1 MVLKKSKKEIAC
13 SSFVP
18 QAVLPSRVSLLLSL
32 KYFEFP
38 SSESMMDKKKSE
50 DNNISAPSS
59 IFTTLFGG
67 IPNESTVASSLFS
80 DSNPF
85 KRQHRESQS
94 AENESIFN
102 PMNSDSLDSNNSEL
116 KKIKK
121 TRQEKPNPDLPD
133 AEGAATKTLS
143 LSNKSTK
150 LISPRSILGF
160 EPNGTMENEIKKEH
174 SSNVGSES
182 YLNRQKQNSNFSV
195 EGKKRSEN
203 KKTKKRKR
211 DDVEKDYVEKK
222 YGVIAK
228 EEEGKKVV
236 VGEKRKKADNETEDM
251 LVHRKEEGFDD
262 EGKLLRT
269 IFVGNLPL
277 KVKKKTL
284 IKEFIKFGEI
294 DSVRI
299 RSVPIIDTKIPR
311 KGAILQKQ
319 INENADSVHAY
330 IVFKSEQSTEAALA
344 FNMAVIGGNHIR
356 LDRACPP
363 RKKLKGEDTPL
374 YDIKKTVFVGNLPF
388 DVKDEEIYQLFCG
401 LNDLESSVEAVRVI
415 RHPHMRVGKG
425 IAYVLFK
432 TREAANLVIKRR
444 NLKLRD
450 RELRLSHAQQNCTP
464 SKRKDVAP
472 AVNSPPKKFVLD
484 SRTLGSGNRSN
495 SKVAMSY
502 QGLQASKSCTQKKV
516 HSGSSGVVKMK
527 KSRTQKGE
535 RPKVQL
541 EKRPAVALRK
551 ARAKAPKD
559 VWVSRQAGMKRK
571 MESQTPEI
579 SQRKKA
585 KVNER

>member
-150 LISPRSILGF
+150 LICPRSILGF

-228 EEEGKKVV
+228 EEEGKKVG

-299 RSVPIIDTKIPR
+299 RSVPIIDVCYNFSLFGFVMKI
-311 KGAILQKQ
+311 
-319 INENADSVHAY
+319 
-330 IVFKSEQSTEAALA
+330 
-344 FNMAVIGGNHIR
+344 
-356 LDRACPP
+356 
-363 RKKLKGEDTPL
+363 
-374 YDIKKTVFVGNLPF
+374 
-388 DVKDEEIYQLFCG
+388 
-401 LNDLESSVEAVRVI
+401 
-415 RHPHMRVGKG
+415 
-425 IAYVLFK
+425 
-432 TREAANLVIKRR
+432 
-444 NLKLRD
+444 
-450 RELRLSHAQQNCTP
+450 
-464 SKRKDVAP
+464 
-472 AVNSPPKKFVLD
+472 
-484 SRTLGSGNRSN
+484 
-495 SKVAMSY
+495 
-502 QGLQASKSCTQKKV
+502 
-516 HSGSSGVVKMK
+516 
-527 KSRTQKGE
+527 
-535 RPKVQL
+535 
-541 EKRPAVALRK
+541 
-551 ARAKAPKD
+551 
-559 VWVSRQAGMKRK
+559 
-571 MESQTPEI
+571 
-579 SQRKKA
+579 
-585 KVNER
+585 

>member
-1 MVLKKSKKEIAC
+1 
-13 SSFVP
+13 
-18 QAVLPSRVSLLLSL
+18 
-32 KYFEFP
+32 
-38 SSESMMDKKKSE
+38 MMDKKKSK
-50 DNNISAPSS
+50 DDSISAPYS

-67 IPNESTVASSLFS
+67 IPDESSVASALFS

-102 PMNSDSLDSNNSEL
+102 PMNSDSLDSNISEL
-116 KKIKK
+116 KKMKK
-121 TRQEKPNPDLPD
+121 TRKEKPNLDLDD
-133 AEGAATKTLS
+133 AEEAVTKTLS
-143 LSNKSTK
+143 LSKKSTK
-150 LISPRSILGF
+150 LISPRSILGS
-160 EPNGTMENEIKKEH
+160 EPNGTIENEIKKEH

-195 EGKKRSEN
+195 ERKKSTEN

-211 DDVEKDYVEKK
+211 DDVEKK

-228 EEEGKKVV
+228 EEEGKKVL

-277 KVKKKTL
+277 KLKKKTL

-319 INENADSVHAY
+319 INDNADSVHAY

-356 LDRACPP
+356 VDRACPP
-363 RKKLKGEDTPL
+363 RKKLKGEDAPL
-374 YDIKKTVFVGNLPF
+374 YDIKRTVFVGNLPF
-388 DVKDEEIYQLFCG
+388 DVKDEEIYELFCG
-401 LNDLESSVEAVRVI
+401 LNDLESGVEAVRVI

-432 TREAANLVIKRR
+432 TREAANLVIRRR

-450 RELRLSHAQQNCTP
+450 RELRLSHVQQNCTP
-464 SKRKDVAP
+464 SKRKDVVP
-472 AVNSPPKKFVLD
+472 AVNSPAKKLALD
-484 SRTLGSGNRSN
+484 SRTLGSGSRY

-502 QGLQASKSCTQKKV
+502 QGLQASKSCTHKKV
-516 HSGSSGVVKMK
+516 HSGSTGVVKMK
-527 KSRTQKGE
+527 KSITQKGE
-535 RPKVQL
+535 RPKVQQ

-551 ARAKAPKD
+551 ARAKAQKD
-559 VWVSRQAGMKRK
+559 VWVSKQAGMKRK
-571 MESQTPEI
+571 MDGQTPET

>member
-67 IPNESTVASSLFS
+67 IPNESTVTSSLFS

-160 EPNGTMENEIKKEH
+160 EPNGTIENEIRKEH

-299 RSVPIIDTKIPR
+299 RSVPIIDVCYNFSLFGFVMKI
-311 KGAILQKQ
+311 
-319 INENADSVHAY
+319 
-330 IVFKSEQSTEAALA
+330 
-344 FNMAVIGGNHIR
+344 
-356 LDRACPP
+356 
-363 RKKLKGEDTPL
+363 
-374 YDIKKTVFVGNLPF
+374 
-388 DVKDEEIYQLFCG
+388 
-401 LNDLESSVEAVRVI
+401 
-415 RHPHMRVGKG
+415 
-425 IAYVLFK
+425 
-432 TREAANLVIKRR
+432 
-444 NLKLRD
+444 
-450 RELRLSHAQQNCTP
+450 
-464 SKRKDVAP
+464 
-472 AVNSPPKKFVLD
+472 
-484 SRTLGSGNRSN
+484 
-495 SKVAMSY
+495 
-502 QGLQASKSCTQKKV
+502 
-516 HSGSSGVVKMK
+516 
-527 KSRTQKGE
+527 
-535 RPKVQL
+535 
-541 EKRPAVALRK
+541 
-551 ARAKAPKD
+551 
-559 VWVSRQAGMKRK
+559 
-571 MESQTPEI
+571 
-579 SQRKKA
+579 
-585 KVNER
+585 

>member
-18 QAVLPSRVSLLLSL
+18 RAVLPSRVSLLLSL

-50 DNNISAPSS
+50 DNNISAPS
-59 IFTTLFGG
+59 IFTTLFSG
-67 IPNESTVASSLFS
+67 IPDESTVASSLFS

-102 PMNSDSLDSNNSEL
+102 PMNSDSLDSNISEL

-121 TRQEKPNPDLPD
+121 TRKEKPNPDLPD
-133 AEGAATKTLS
+133 AQEAATKTLS
-143 LSNKSTK
+143 LSNKSTN
-150 LISPRSILGF
+150 LISARSILDF
-160 EPNGTMENEIKKEH
+160 EPNGTIENEIKKEH

-299 RSVPIIDTKIPR
+299 RSVPIIDVCYNFSLFGFVMKI
-311 KGAILQKQ
+311 
-319 INENADSVHAY
+319 
-330 IVFKSEQSTEAALA
+330 
-344 FNMAVIGGNHIR
+344 
-356 LDRACPP
+356 
-363 RKKLKGEDTPL
+363 
-374 YDIKKTVFVGNLPF
+374 
-388 DVKDEEIYQLFCG
+388 
-401 LNDLESSVEAVRVI
+401 
-415 RHPHMRVGKG
+415 
-425 IAYVLFK
+425 
-432 TREAANLVIKRR
+432 
-444 NLKLRD
+444 
-450 RELRLSHAQQNCTP
+450 
-464 SKRKDVAP
+464 
-472 AVNSPPKKFVLD
+472 
-484 SRTLGSGNRSN
+484 
-495 SKVAMSY
+495 
-502 QGLQASKSCTQKKV
+502 
-516 HSGSSGVVKMK
+516 
-527 KSRTQKGE
+527 
-535 RPKVQL
+535 
-541 EKRPAVALRK
+541 
-551 ARAKAPKD
+551 
-559 VWVSRQAGMKRK
+559 
-571 MESQTPEI
+571 
-579 SQRKKA
+579 
-585 KVNER
+585 

>member
-150 LISPRSILGF
+150 LICPRSILGF

-432 TREAANLVIKRR
+432 TRV
-444 NLKLRD
+444 
-450 RELRLSHAQQNCTP
+450 
-464 SKRKDVAP
+464 
-472 AVNSPPKKFVLD
+472 
-484 SRTLGSGNRSN
+484 
-495 SKVAMSY
+495 
-502 QGLQASKSCTQKKV
+502 
-516 HSGSSGVVKMK
+516 
-527 KSRTQKGE
+527 
-535 RPKVQL
+535 
-541 EKRPAVALRK
+541 
-551 ARAKAPKD
+551 
-559 VWVSRQAGMKRK
+559 
-571 MESQTPEI
+571 
-579 SQRKKA
+579 
-585 KVNER
+585 

>member
-1 MVLKKSKKEIAC
+1 MNKKKSK
-13 SSFVP
+13 
-18 QAVLPSRVSLLLSL
+18 
-32 KYFEFP
+32 
-38 SSESMMDKKKSE
+38 D
-50 DNNISAPSS
+50 DNVSAPSS
-59 IFTTLFGG
+59 IFTTLFSS
-67 IPNESTVASSLFS
+67 IADESTVASSLFS
-80 DSNPF
+80 DRNPF
-85 KRQHRESQS
+85 KRKHQESQS

-102 PMNSDSLDSNNSEL
+102 PKNSDSLDSNISEL
-116 KKIKK
+116 NKRKK
-121 TRQEKPNPDLPD
+121 TRKEKPNLDLED
-133 AEGAATKTLS
+133 VEEAATKTPS
-143 LSNKSTK
+143 LSKKSK
-150 LISPRSILGF
+150 SSILGF
-160 EPNGTMENEIKKEH
+160 EPNGTIENEIKKEH

-195 EGKKRSEN
+195 EGKERSEN

-211 DDVEKDYVEKK
+211 DDVEKDYEEKK
-222 YGVIAK
+222 YGVIAT
-228 EEEGKKVV
+228 EEEEKKVV

-251 LVHRKEEGFDD
+251 LVHTKEEGFDD

-277 KVKKKTL
+277 KVKKKAL

-299 RSVPIIDTKIPR
+299 RSVPIVDTKIPR

-319 INENADSVHAY
+319 INDNADSVHAY

-344 FNMAVIGGNHIR
+344 CNMAVVGGNHIR
-356 LDRACPP
+356 VDRACPP
-363 RKKLKGEDTPL
+363 RKKLKGEDAPL
-374 YDIKKTVFVGNLPF
+374 YDNKKTVFVGNLPF

-450 RELRLSHAQQNCTP
+450 RELRLSHAQQNCSP
-464 SKRKDVAP
+464 PKRKDVAP
-472 AVNSPPKKFVLD
+472 AVNSPAKKFALD
-484 SRTLGSGNRSN
+484 SRTPGSGNRSN

-502 QGLQASKSCTQKKV
+502 QGLQASKSGTQKKV
-516 HSGSSGVVKMK
+516 HSRSIGVVKMK

-535 RPKVQL
+535 KPKVRL
-541 EKRPAVALRK
+541 EKRTAVALRK

-559 VWVSRQAGMKRK
+559 VRVSKQAGTKRK
-571 MESQTPEI
+571 MDSRTPEI

>member
-1 MVLKKSKKEIAC
+1 
-13 SSFVP
+13 
-18 QAVLPSRVSLLLSL
+18 
-32 KYFEFP
+32 
-38 SSESMMDKKKSE
+38 MDKKKSKD
-50 DNNISAPSS
+50 DNVSAPSS
-59 IFTTLFGG
+59 IFTTLFSS
-67 IPNESTVASSLFS
+67 IADESTVASSLFS
-80 DSNPF
+80 DRNPF
-85 KRQHRESQS
+85 KRKHQESQS

-102 PMNSDSLDSNNSEL
+102 PKNSDSLDSNISEL
-116 KKIKK
+116 NKRKK
-121 TRQEKPNPDLPD
+121 TRKEKPNLDLED
-133 AEGAATKTLS
+133 VEEAATKTPS
-143 LSNKSTK
+143 LSKKSK
-150 LISPRSILGF
+150 SSILGF
-160 EPNGTMENEIKKEH
+160 EPNGTIENEIKKEH

-195 EGKKRSEN
+195 EGKERSEN

-211 DDVEKDYVEKK
+211 DDVEKDYEEKK

-228 EEEGKKVV
+228 EEEEKKVV

-251 LVHRKEEGFDD
+251 LAHTKEEGFDD

-277 KVKKKTL
+277 KVKKKAL

-299 RSVPIIDTKIPR
+299 RSVPIVDTKIPR

-319 INENADSVHAY
+319 INDNADSVHAY

-344 FNMAVIGGNHIR
+344 CNMAVVGGNHIR
-356 LDRACPP
+356 VDRACPP
-363 RKKLKGEDTPL
+363 RKKLKGEDAPL
-374 YDIKKTVFVGNLPF
+374 YDNKKTVFVGNLPF

-444 NLKLRD
+444 NFKLRD
-450 RELRLSHAQQNCTP
+450 RELRLSHAQ
-464 SKRKDVAP
+464 P
-472 AVNSPPKKFVLD
+472 AVNYPAKKFALD
-484 SRTLGSGNRSN
+484 SRTPGSGNRSN

-502 QGLQASKSCTQKKV
+502 QGLQASKSGTQKKV
-516 HSGSSGVVKMK
+516 HSRSTGVVKMK

-535 RPKVQL
+535 KPKVRL
-541 EKRPAVALRK
+541 EKRTAVALRK

-559 VWVSRQAGMKRK
+559 VRVSKQAGTKRK
-571 MESQTPEI
+571 MDSRTPEI